1 MTLILSEVVS
11 LLGAATAWLAVAVAL
26 AVAAGYVVSR
36 IRRGDPAPAW
46 RAAVI
51 AGLLG
56 AGLSSR
62 LGLPDP
68 AGFEISGRPF
78 PPLWVLAGATIGAGV
93 LQWRRSRV
101 SDRGEGSAAS
111 PAPGAG
117 RP

>member
-11 LLGAATAWLAVAVAL
+11 LLAAAAAWLAVAVAL
-26 AVAAGYVVSR
+26 AMAAGYVVSR
-36 IRRGDPAPAW
+36 IRRGDPAPTW
-46 RAAVI
+46 RAAVV
-51 AGLLG
+51 AGLLA

-68 AGFEISGRPF
+68 ARFEIWGRPL
-78 PPLWVLAGATIGAGV
+78 PPLWVLGGALTGAGV
-93 LQWRRSRV
+93 LRWRRSRV